1 MASIPSGFFIGSWQQ
16 AHMRRLITCIPNF
29 SEGRSRTVVAAF
41 VNAVESVPGVY
52 VLDHTMDQDHH
63 RSVLTFVGE
72 PDAVQEAAF
81 RAIRT
86 ATDLIDLRRHEGVHP
101 RVGATDVVP
110 FVPIRGATMDD
121 CVQSARQLGLRV
133 GQELRI
139 PVFLYERA
147 ATRPEHRPLE
157 VIRQGGLEGLAFRMG
172 SDPHWLP
179 DFGPPHPHA
188 TAGAIV
194 IGARPPLIAFNVNLR
209 SRNVAVARAIAK
221 AIRQSNGGAPHL
233 KAIGVELAS
242 RGMVQVAM
250 NLTDY
255 RVTPL
260 HAAFEAVQ
268 TQASLRGV
276 PIAGSEVIGL
286 VPEDAL
292 AGVATDALRLE
303 KFDTAQILEAK
314 IDAALLSA
322 KQSAAGEPSRRP
334 EGWPHLTVAQLIEA
348 VAAPSPFPAGASVT
362 ALVGALA
369 ASLGVMAA
377 RLSRQRAG
385 ERLLSKVVARLRD
398 LAPADGAAYQRYIE
412 AVRLP
417 KSDPRRPSALSAAL
431 HVATEIPLEI
441 AEQSVEAGTSLHAA
455 AKHVKPTVHAD
466 AIVALFLAVAAGEAS
481 LYIVRENLK
490 RQSNQQLK
498 HAIHSR
504 IEQVSIRLE
513 ELRTLCYT
521 PPPVLLAVDGPPI
534 QARPEK
540 ARKRSEWKSKSSIT
554 TSKKRSKLRRKNS
567 RAKGSSGN

>member
-1 MASIPSGFFIGSWQQ
+1 MDRVIV
-16 AHMRRLITCIPNF
+16 CVPNF
-29 SEGRSRTVVAAF
+29 SEGRSRTVVGAL
-41 VNAVESVPGVY
+41 VNAAESVPGVY

-63 RSVLTFVGE
+63 RSVLTFFGE

-81 RAIRT
+81 RTIRT
-86 ATDLIDLRRHEGVHP
+86 ATDLIDLRKHEGVHP

-110 FVPIRGATMDD
+110 FVPVRGVTMDD
-121 CVQSARQLGLRV
+121 CVQLARSLGARV

-139 PVFLYERA
+139 PGFLYERA

-157 VIRQGGLEGLAFRMG
+157 AIRRGGLEGLAFRMG
-172 SDPHWLP
+172 ADPHWLP
-179 DFGPPHPHA
+179 DFGPPQPHP

-209 SRNVAVARAIAK
+209 SRDAAVARAIAK
-221 AIRQSNGGAPHL
+221 AIRHSDGGAPHL

-255 RVTPL
+255 HVTPL
-260 HAAFEAVQ
+260 HAAFQAVQ
-268 TQASLRGV
+268 AQASLRGV

-292 AGVATDALRLE
+292 VGVAADALRLGR
-303 KFDTAQILEAK
+303 FDASQILETK

-322 KQSAAGEPSRRP
+322 KQSVPGAAARKP
-334 EGWPHLTVAQLIEA
+334 EDWPHLTVAQLFEA
-348 VAAPSPFPAGASVT
+348 VSAPFPFPAGASIT

-385 ERLLSKVVARLRD
+385 ERLLSKAVARLRD
-398 LAPADGAAYQRYIE
+398 LAPADGAAYQRYVD

-417 KSDPRRPSALSAAL
+417 KSNPHRSSTLSSAL
-431 HVATEIPLEI
+431 HIATEIPLEI
-441 AEQSVEAGTSLHAA
+441 AEQSVEAGASLHAV

-466 AIVALFLAVAAGEAS
+466 AMVALLFAVAAGEAG
-481 LYIVRENLK
+481 LHIVRENLK
-490 RQSNQQLK
+490 HQSNQQLK

-513 ELRTLCYT
+513 ELRRLCYT
-521 PPPVLLAVDGPPI
+521 PPPVLLAVDGPLI

-540 ARKRSEWKSKSSIT
+540 VRKRSEWKSKSSIT
-554 TSKKRSKLRRKNS
+554 TSRKRSKLRKKSS

>member
-1 MASIPSGFFIGSWQQ
+1 MASIPSGFFIGMQQ
-16 AHMRRLITCIPNF
+16 TAHMKRVILCVPNF
-29 SEGRSRTVVAAF
+29 SEGRSRTVVGAF

-63 RSVLTFVGE
+63 RSVLTFFGE

-86 ATDLIDLRRHEGVHP
+86 ATDLIDLRQHEGVHP

-110 FVPIRGATMDD
+110 FVPVRGVTMDD
-121 CVQSARQLGLRV
+121 CVQAAKLLGARV

-147 ATRPEHRPLE
+147 ATRPEHGPLE
-157 VIRQGGLEGLAFRMG
+157 AIRRGGLEGLVFRMG
-172 SDPHWLP
+172 ADPHWLP
-179 DFGPPHPHA
+179 DFGPPHPHP

-209 SRNVAVARAIAK
+209 SRDAAVARAIAK
-221 AIRQSNGGAPHL
+221 AIRQSNGGAAHL

-260 HAAFEAVQ
+260 HAAFQAVQ
-268 TQASLRGV
+268 AQASLRDV

-292 AGVATDALRLE
+292 VGVAADALRLE
-303 KFDTAQILEAK
+303 KFDAAQILEAK

-322 KQSAAGEPSRRP
+322 KQSVPGARLWKP
-334 EGWPHLTVAQLIEA
+334 EDWPHLTVTQLLEA
-348 VAAPSPFPAGASVT
+348 VSAPSPFPAGASVT
-362 ALVGALA
+362 ALAGALA

-377 RLSRQRAG
+377 RLSRRRAD
-385 ERLLSKVVARLRD
+385 ERLLSKAAARLRD
-398 LAPADGAAYQRYIE
+398 LAPADGAAYQRYLD
-412 AVRLP
+412 AARLP
-417 KSDPRRPSALSAAL
+417 KSDPHRSSGLSSAL

-441 AEQSVEAGTSLHAA
+441 AEQCAQAGTTLHAVI
-455 AKHVKPTVHAD
+455 KHAKPTLHAD
-466 AIVALFLAVAAGEAS
+466 AMVALFLAVAAGEAS
-481 LYIVRENLK
+481 VHIVRENLK
-490 RQSNQQLK
+490 HQFNQQFK

-513 ELRTLCYT
+513 ELRRLCYT

-540 ARKRSEWKSKSSIT
+540 GRKRSEWKSKSSIT
-554 TSKKRSKLRRKNS
+554 TSKKRSKLRKKSS
-567 RAKGSSGN
+567 RVKGSSGN